1 MTWSCPFIDH
11 AITFFPNGKVG
22 PCCQIASEY
31 LKPKDII
38 NDPNRFAD
46 LKTNSPP
53 AACKICVDNEAQN
66 IRSYRQDAAE
76 YNIGP
81 GIAML
86 DIRNTNKCNLKCR
99 YCGPHFSNKWAE
111 ELGLFETLQHSNIP
125 TQVVTNN
132 LTRLYFTGGEPM
144 INHDHWQLLQFIEKN
159 FDPGKIT
166 IEYHT
171 NLSITK
177 YKQIDVEQLWSKFKK
192 VIIKCSVDVAGEQLN
207 YIRSGSDWKKIDQN
221 IQKYKQLENVYLTLN
236 PVVSLLNIWW
246 LDTVYDYGNN
256 HSIIVEPMVL
266 NGPDYLALDVIP
278 NTLQQQALDILSKLP
293 DSPKVEQMT
302 GLVKNNVNKNL
313 ILHTYSHILFLDKIR
328 NENLWSILPFTR
340 DAKDRILK
348 NYEYE

>member
-11 AITFFPNGKVG
+11 AITFYPNGKVG
-22 PCCQIASEY
+22 PCCQIASDY
-31 LKPKDII
+31 LKPKDVI

-53 AACKICVDNEAQN
+53 DACKICVNNEAQN
-66 IRSYRQDAAE
+66 IPSYRQSGK
-76 YNIGP
+76 NLGP

-111 ELGLFETLQHSNIP
+111 ELDLSETLQYSNIP
-125 TQVVTNN
+125 SQVVTNN

-144 INHDHWQLLQFIEKN
+144 LNYDHWQLLQLIEKN
-159 FDPGKIT
+159 FDPSKIT
-166 IEYHT
+166 IEYNT

-192 VIIKCSVDVAGEQLN
+192 VIIKCSVDVAGPQLN

-221 IQKYKQLENVYLTLN
+221 IQKYKQLNNVYVTLN

-256 HSIIVEPMVL
+256 HCITVDPMVL
-266 NGPDYLALDVIP
+266 FGPDYLALDVIP
-278 NTLQQQALDILSKLP
+278 DTLQKQALDTLSKLP
-293 DSPKVEQMT
+293 DSPKVEQMI
-302 GLVKNNVNKNL
+302 GLVKNNVNKDL

-328 NENLWSILPFTR
+328 NENLWSILPFTK

>member
-1 MTWSCPFIDH
+1 MTWSCQFIDH
-11 AITFFPNGKVG
+11 AITFYPNGKVG
-22 PCCQIASEY
+22 PCCQIASDY
-31 LKPKDII
+31 LKPKDVI

-53 AACKICVDNEAQN
+53 DACKICVNNEAQN
-66 IRSYRQDAAE
+66 IPSYRQL
-76 YNIGP
+76 NGKNLGP

-111 ELGLFETLQHSNIP
+111 ELDLSETLQYSNIP
-125 TQVVTNN
+125 SQVVTNN

-144 INHDHWQLLQFIEKN
+144 LNYDHWQLLQFIVKN
-159 FDPGKIT
+159 FDPSKIT
-166 IEYHT
+166 IEYNT

-177 YKQIDVEQLWSKFKK
+177 YKQIDVEQLWSKFNT
-192 VIIKCSVDVAGEQLN
+192 VIIKCSVDVAGPQLN

-221 IQKYKQLENVYLTLN
+221 IQKYKQLSNVHLTLN

-256 HSIIVEPMVL
+256 HGINVEPMVL
-266 NGPDYLALDVIP
+266 FGPDYLALDVIP
-278 NTLQQQALDILSKLP
+278 DTLQQQALDTLSKLP
-293 DSPKVEQMT
+293 DSPKVEQMV
-302 GLVKNNVNKNL
+302 GLVKNNVNKDL